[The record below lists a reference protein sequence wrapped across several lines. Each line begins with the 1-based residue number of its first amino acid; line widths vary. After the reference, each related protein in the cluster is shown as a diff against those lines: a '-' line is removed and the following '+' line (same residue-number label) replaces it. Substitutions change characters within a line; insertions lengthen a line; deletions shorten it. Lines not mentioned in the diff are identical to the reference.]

1 VALLKTHVLLSCK
14 TFCLN
19 ATTGLGDDKMATTTA
34 HMNTQLT
41 KDKTAQNNTATPS
54 LKTREL
60 AGLLNSNIH
69 YHQKKL
75 FDARIDLDGVD
86 INFSG
91 LDDRN
96 EYVNPPLIDA
106 IIFNN
111 TWAFDELLKRKA
123 DVHKAEQAGSVPLF
137 AACGRGNTYMVREL
151 LRHGADAFDYR
162 KGTCLPLTLESITSI
177 ALLEPQSRWRY
188 ENESPDTNNTV
199 LKQQIS
205 DFFLQEGAY
214 TPPKASAVIPFVAP
228 EHVIHAHYRGKLEIL
243 GLLLSR
249 QVSPT
254 IPVSNTT
261 RSPLAIVQNPAKYSA
276 HFRSSNPDEEQLEY
290 IGIEVE
296 SPNVLLFNM
305 TLRNKRNTGSSSRI
319 VVHYD
324 LEPSR
329 KLIEGAIAHLN
340 PHMLAVT
347 ESLSKGMQETG
358 KKLNAELQS
367 QLDAVQAKLSDV
379 HGATTQFTQEMKNVK
394 ETVHYDERQEIER
407 FTLLISSH
415 PNAKEAYRSFKIGLE
430 AIHTSALAVK
440 GGGVTVSDGP
450 LSLVASVLDMSTELV
465 DMIPLVG
472 SAASKFFGLASKAAT
487 EIDGARQT
495 NLFENIAAM
504 ATGKEA
510 RKIFEA
516 VARKLTTAYLL
527 QFERLATKQIAQAQM
542 SRTQQSVQNAKGKV
556 LNSRF
561 KSPAEQVTAF
571 AIIWMMDEVFNN
583 AHKLDDKEIAEKGL
597 ETLLLNAVIQHKPA
611 EKLTT
616 FWNEITAKLGIN
628 AIPTQ
633 SASGA
638 TSAETWHPADFW
650 TAPGVMVQNNSDIQY
665 FVGNNTNVAK
675 FGWRLGSLE
684 DVAALGLMPTT
695 ETALLPQPSSP
706 TATPLAS
713 ANSRLTVTPPSPTV
727 THAYP
732 NTPQAS
738 ANSSTACSS
747 SSSTQPL
754 KPALK
759 PDNPPAPKRTRSP
772 FGRLRACLT
781 TSDS

>member
-1 VALLKTHVLLSCK
+1 
-14 TFCLN
+14 
-19 ATTGLGDDKMATTTA
+19 MATTTA
-34 HMNTQLT
+34 QMLNTQLT
-41 KDKTAQNNTATPS
+41 KDKAAQTNTATPS
-54 LKTREL
+54 LKTKEL
-60 AGLLNSNIH
+60 ARFLAGTIH
-69 YHQKKL
+69 YHYENHFYTKL
-75 FDARIDLDGVD
+75 SEGAD

-96 EYVNPPLIDA
+96 EYVNPPLINA
-106 IIFNN
+106 IHFSN
-111 TWAFDELLKRKA
+111 TWAFNELLKRKA
-123 DVHKAEQAGSVPLF
+123 DVHKCGSLF
-137 AACGRGNTYMVREL
+137 EAAVRGNTYMIREL
-151 LRHGADAFDYR
+151 LRHGADAFDYQ
-162 KGTCLPLTLESITSI
+162 KGTCLPITIETICSS
-177 ALLEPQSRWRY
+177 ALLDSQSRWRY

-214 TPPKASAVIPFVAP
+214 TPPKASAAIPFVAP
-228 EHVIHAHYRGKLEIL
+228 EHIIHAHYRGKLEII

-249 QVSPT
+249 HVSPT

-261 RSPLAIVQNPAKYSA
+261 RSPLAIVQNPEKYSA
-276 HFRSSNPDEEQLEY
+276 HFRSPNPDDEQLEY
-290 IGIEVE
+290 IGTEAE
-296 SPNVLLFNM
+296 NPNVLIFTM
-305 TLRNKRNTGSSSRI
+305 TLINKRNTGTSSKI
-319 VVHYD
+319 IVHYD

-329 KLIEGAIAHLN
+329 KLIEGAVAHLN

-407 FTLLISSH
+407 FTLLINSH
-415 PNAKEAYRSFKIGLE
+415 PNAKEAYKSFKIGLE

-440 GGGVTVSDGP
+440 GGGVTVSEGS
-450 LSLVASVLDMSTELV
+450 LSLVASVLGMTTELV

-472 SAASKFFGLASKAAT
+472 SAASKFFGLASVAAK
-487 EIDGARQT
+487 EIDTKRQT

-510 RKIFEA
+510 RKIFES
-516 VARKLTTAYLL
+516 VARKLTMAYLL
-527 QFERLATKQIAQAQM
+527 QFERLATKQIAQAQA
-542 SRTQQSVQNAKGKV
+542 SRTQQSLQNAKGKV

-571 AIIWMMDEVFNN
+571 ATLWMIDEVFNN
-583 AHKLDDKEIAEKGL
+583 AHKLEDKEIAEKGL
-597 ETLLLNAVIQHKPA
+597 ETILLNAVIQHKPA

-628 AIPTQ
+628 TIPTQ

-665 FVGNNTNVAK
+665 FAGNNTNVAK

-706 TATPLAS
+706 T
-713 ANSRLTVTPPSPTV
+713 V

-738 ANSSTACSS
+738 A
-747 SSSTQPL
+747 SSSTTSSPAASTQ
-754 KPALK
+754 ALK
-759 PDNPPAPKRTRSP
+759 PELKPNNPPAPKRNRSP
-772 FGRLRACLT
+772 FGRLRTCLE
-781 TSDS
+781 TS